1 MTKRFLMLLGGVVLL
16 AVPCCNLTS
25 EQLTSLAIAVL
36 PIILA

>member
-1 MTKRFLMLLGGVVLL
+1 MTKKCLLLLGAVALL
-16 AVPCCNLTS
+16 AVPCCNLTP